1 MAIASMA
8 SLAAVVIFPAA
19 MIYAGIMDLLT
30 MKIRNIVVLVVAVS
44 YFVFAPLAGFT
55 LYEIAMSL
63 AVAAAVFIVTFG
75 FFAAGWIGGGDAKLA
90 AVTAL
95 WFGWEHAMPYFLYGA
110 IAGGALTL
118 AIIGFRSMLLPA
130 SFYRHEWVV
139 RLHQSKS
146 GIPYG
151 AAFALAA
158 LIVFPQT
165 DWLAKIA

>member
-1 MAIASMA
+1 MAIASIA
-8 SLAAVVIFPAA
+8 GLAATIIFPAA

-30 MKIRNIVVLVVAVS
+30 MKIRNIVVVIVAVS
-44 YFVFAPLAGFT
+44 YFLFAPLAGFT
-55 LYEIAMSL
+55 LNEIGLSL

-90 AVTAL
+90 AATAL
-95 WFGWEHAMPYFLYGA
+95 WFGWEHAMPYFIYA
-110 IAGGALTL
+110 TIAGGLLTL
-118 AIIGFRSMLLPA
+118 AIIGFRSMMLPA
-130 SFYRHEWVV
+130 SFYRREWIV

-151 AAFALAA
+151 AAFAFSA

-165 DWLAKIA
+165 DWLAAVV